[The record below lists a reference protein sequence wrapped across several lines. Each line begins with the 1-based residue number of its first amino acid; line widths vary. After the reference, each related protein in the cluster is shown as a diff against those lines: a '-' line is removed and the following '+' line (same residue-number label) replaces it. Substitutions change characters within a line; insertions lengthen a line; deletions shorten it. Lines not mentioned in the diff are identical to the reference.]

1 MARHQSK
8 WYPPY
13 EMSSMVSNTP
23 RNTPKM
29 GHPNCDAM
37 KKKMSLVEPSITAED
52 IDALP
57 WLHDG
62 LRLNIAKMNALYL
75 K

>member
-1 MARHQSK
+1 MYS
-8 WYPPY
+8 WYAC
-13 EMSSMVSNTP
+13 
-23 RNTPKM
+23 M

-37 KKKMSLVEPSITAED
+37 KKKMSLVEPNITAED

-62 LRLNIAKMNALYL
+62 LRLNMAKMNALYV